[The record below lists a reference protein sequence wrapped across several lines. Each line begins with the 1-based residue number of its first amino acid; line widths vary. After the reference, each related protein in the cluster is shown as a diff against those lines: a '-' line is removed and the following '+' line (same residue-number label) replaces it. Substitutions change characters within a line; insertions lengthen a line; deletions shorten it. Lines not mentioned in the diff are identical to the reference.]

1 MLPASALAKRHHVV
15 IVKPSPQPVRVA
27 PLAVIP
33 PLALFYDLTRRTNCQ
48 GDVLGLGGPGFTSAI
63 TPATG
68 NVMTTAYA
76 RGVQRRTKE
85 PEMIEGVIYG
95 LIYICLLA
103 LAIYLILWVLG
114 TVVGIA
120 LPPKV
125 VQIIWVIFILVC
137 VLILVQMVLPRA
149 GFRLG
154 ALLPLFV

>member
-1 MLPASALAKRHHVV
+1 
-15 IVKPSPQPVRVA
+15 
-27 PLAVIP
+27 
-33 PLALFYDLTRRTNCQ
+33 
-48 GDVLGLGGPGFTSAI
+48 
-63 TPATG
+63 
-68 NVMTTAYA
+68 
-76 RGVQRRTKE
+76 
-85 PEMIEGVIYG
+85 MIEGIIYA

-137 VLILVQMVLPRA
+137 VLILVQLVLPRA

-154 ALLPLFV
+154 AMLPLFV

>member
-1 MLPASALAKRHHVV
+1 
-15 IVKPSPQPVRVA
+15 
-27 PLAVIP
+27 
-33 PLALFYDLTRRTNCQ
+33 
-48 GDVLGLGGPGFTSAI
+48 
-63 TPATG
+63 
-68 NVMTTAYA
+68 
-76 RGVQRRTKE
+76 
-85 PEMIEGVIYG
+85 MIEGVIYG

-137 VLILVQMVLPRA
+137 VLILVQMILPRA

-154 ALLPLFV
+154 EITGAMLPLLV